1 MNKCGCLDYQTK
13 DGKVE
18 KDISPLFYVQAII
31 RDVENP
37 NGLEKWLIS
46 VNDHNKRRYAFELS
60 ASSVHQPNITAELC
74 NNGITISPFWQD
86 VVISHLLYGR
96 KKCEETNSILYQN
109 QVLGWY
115 TFNDKEYYFYDK
127 TDFYG
132 NYAETKRKKY
142 IFQKGEKETYL
153 QFLKETVFPST
164 ELSLA
169 LTIGYS
175 AVVVSRLN
183 SEQDLGTI
191 IVNLCGRST
200 TGKSTAE
207 MLMCSPFMCPEIS
220 NKENGLCFTA
230 NNTLNAI
237 FARIDGIFGVPFV
250 IDDITTNPN
259 INLSQFIYSLADG
272 ASKGRLNGNFQL
284 CQAGY
289 GWSGVAITSSETPIL
304 DYGSQY
310 QGLKVRVIQTQG
322 IQWTKSAEEAEL
334 VKRTVRRHFG
344 FTGKE
349 FADFVAGIAI
359 DDLCDRYE
367 IALNAVKALMVKKDN
382 LTDRLASKYA
392 AIYLTVEL
400 LNEAFGYGLSAHSL
414 LERLIRCEQEAF
426 EERDNATKAFKHVVD
441 FVSRFKSRFLVERKY
456 TDPFK
461 NCTNAF
467 PPNEIYGKII
477 EYDKYWEVHL
487 LEDFT
492 KKVLVENQLIGE
504 IRGIR
509 QKWIERGITKGDK
522 DHNTKQFSHT
532 GTKARYDCFII
543 EGGIREP
550 EGEDLGVNKPQT
562 HAEPNISTYAID
574 DSAQIEEIFGGQNGN

>member
-1 MNKCGCLDYQTK
+1 MTKSGCLDFQGK
-13 DGKVE
+13 DGKVN

-46 VNDHNKRRYAFELS
+46 VNDHNKSRYAFELS
-60 ASSVHQPNITAELC
+60 ALSVHQPNITAELC

-127 TDFYG
+127 TDFDG
-132 NYAETKRKKY
+132 NYAETKRKEY

-200 TGKSTAE
+200 TGKSTVE

-259 INLSQFIYSLADG
+259 INLSQFIYTLADG
-272 ASKGRLNGNFQL
+272 SNKGRLNGNYEL
-284 CQAGY
+284 CKKGY

-304 DYGSQY
+304 DFGSQY

-334 VKRTVRRHFG
+334 VKRTVRKNFG

-349 FADFVAGIAI
+349 FADFVASIDI
-359 DDLCDRYE
+359 DDLCDRYGM
-367 IALNAVKALMVKKDN
+367 ALSKVKSLMVKKDS

-400 LNEAFGYGLSAHSL
+400 LNEAFSFGLSAHSL
-414 LERLIRCEQEAF
+414 LERLIRCEQEEF
-426 EERDNATKAFKHVVD
+426 EERDNATKAFNHIVD
-441 FVSRFKSRFLVERKY
+441 FITRFQSRFIIEKKY
-456 TDPFK
+456 SDQSLNGYDSYRPSET
-461 NCTNAF
+461 
-467 PPNEIYGKII
+467 YGKII
-477 EYDKYWEVHL
+477 KYDNSWEVHL
-487 LEDFT
+487 SDNYT
-492 KKVLVENQLIGE
+492 KKVLNENGLGGE
-504 IRGIR
+504 IRTIR
-509 QKWIERGITKGDK
+509 QRWVERGLAKGDS
-522 DHNTKQFSHT
+522 DHNTKQFSYT
-532 GTKARYDCFII
+532 GTRARYDCLII
-543 EGGIREP
+543 KGGIREP
-550 EGEDLGVNKPQT
+550 ESEDVEVKPANQED
-562 HAEPNISTYAID
+562 APESNYIVD
-574 DSAQIEEIFGGQNGN
+574 DKAQIDEVFGGKNGN